1 MRTLLGE
8 ISSLRRVIY
17 LNILED
23 THILTPLT
31 SNTKPYVPTELH
43 KEIFEKVKLAIINQ
57 PLINSLIDIAAE

>member
-1 MRTLLGE
+1 MRTFLGE

-23 THILTPLT
+23 THILTSLT
-31 SNTKPYVPTELH
+31 SNTKPHVLTKLH
-43 KEIFEKVKLAIINQ
+43 KEIFVKVKLAIINQ